1 MHDHNLDDLIIENIE
16 PKHSKTKS
24 LLTIIALLIVVLIV
38 AIIFTKTLLKE
49 PDNSD
54 LAFEQDMS
62 EMIAPELKLK
72 EPDIIPEPEKESS
85 LSTVIEK
92 KPAVETEKTVPALK
106 LPTALQRAD
115 TKKEPALSNLTQNEV
130 KAPAVKNKEA
140 AVNEKDA
147 ADIAYWESVPAQRKA
162 EKAAREHKA
171 KEAANQAVP
180 ATKRTQA
187 KKAPVPA
194 TKKRVVAKPS
204 PKKASTTRYYIQ
216 VGAFKKQPSKRFLSV
231 IKNNRLTYHI
241 TKPNAYN
248 MKQLLIGPYK
258 DKVSAQRALTRVRD
272 RIMKR
277 AFIVVKR

>member
-85 LSTVIEK
+85 LSTVIER
-92 KPAVETEKTVPALK
+92 KPAVETEKTAPALK
-106 LPTALQRAD
+106 LPTAHQRVD

-130 KAPAVKNKEA
+130 KAPTVKNKEA
-140 AVNEKDA
+140 AVNKKDA
-147 ADIAYWESVPAQRKA
+147 ADIAYWESVQAQRKA

-204 PKKASTTRYYIQ
+204 PKQASTTRYYIQ

>member
-38 AIIFTKTLLKE
+38 AIIFTKTLLKT

-54 LAFEQDMS
+54 LVFEQDVS

-72 EPDIIPEPEKESS
+72 EPAKVPEPEKASS
-85 LSTVIEK
+85 LSTVVESEIK
-92 KPAVETEKTVPALK
+92 APAAKTKRSEVISQKEKTASELK
-106 LPTALQRAD
+106 LPTAP
-115 TKKEPALSNLTQNEV
+115 KMVESK
-130 KAPAVKNKEA
+130 KAPAISK
-140 AVNEKDA
+140 KDA
-147 ADIAYWESVPAQRKA
+147 ADIAYWESVQAKRKA
-162 EKAAREHKA
+162 EKEQQIVKEQKA
-171 KEAANQAVP
+171 KEAAKKSVEIAKRPQSKKVP
-180 ATKRTQA
+180 VLTH
-187 KKAPVPA
+187 KKPV
-194 TKKRVVAKPS
+194 TAKPVS
-204 PKKASTTRYYIQ
+204 KTVSTKRYYIQ
-216 VGAFKKQPSKRFLSV
+216 VGAFKTQPSKHFLSV
-231 IKNNRLTYHI
+231 IKNNGLTYHI

-258 DKVSAQRALTRVRD
+258 NQASAKRALAKVRD

>member
-38 AIIFTKTLLKE
+38 AIIFTKTLLKT

-54 LAFEQDMS
+54 LVFEQDVS

-72 EPDIIPEPEKESS
+72 EPAKVPEPEKASS
-85 LSTVIEK
+85 LSTVVESEIK
-92 KPAVETEKTVPALK
+92 APAEKTKRSEVISQKEKTASELK
-106 LPTALQRAD
+106 LPNAP
-115 TKKEPALSNLTQNEV
+115 KMVESK
-130 KAPAVKNKEA
+130 KAPAISK
-140 AVNEKDA
+140 KDA
-147 ADIAYWESVPAQRKA
+147 ADIAYWESVQAKRKA
-162 EKAAREHKA
+162 EKEQQIVKEQKA
-171 KEAANQAVP
+171 KEAAKKSVEIAKRPQSKKVP
-180 ATKRTQA
+180 VLTH
-187 KKAPVPA
+187 KKPV
-194 TKKRVVAKPS
+194 TAKPVS
-204 PKKASTTRYYIQ
+204 KTVSTKRYYIQ
-216 VGAFKKQPSKRFLSV
+216 VGAFKTQPSKHFLSV
-231 IKNNRLTYHI
+231 IKNNGLTYHI

-258 DKVSAQRALTRVRD
+258 NQASAKRALAQVRD

>member
-38 AIIFTKTLLKE
+38 AIIFTKTLLKT

-54 LAFEQDMS
+54 LVFEQDVS

-72 EPDIIPEPEKESS
+72 EPAKVPEPEKASS
-85 LSTVIEK
+85 LSTVVESEIK
-92 KPAVETEKTVPALK
+92 APAEKTKRSEVISQKEKTASELK
-106 LPTALQRAD
+106 LPNAP
-115 TKKEPALSNLTQNEV
+115 KMVESK
-130 KAPAVKNKEA
+130 KAPAISK
-140 AVNEKDA
+140 KDA
-147 ADIAYWESVPAQRKA
+147 ADIAYWESVQAKRKA
-162 EKAAREHKA
+162 EKEQQIVKEQKA
-171 KEAANQAVP
+171 KEAAKKSVEIA
-180 ATKRTQA
+180 KRPQS
-187 KKAPVPA
+187 KKMPVL
-194 TKKRVVAKPS
+194 THKKPVTAKPVS
-204 PKKASTTRYYIQ
+204 KTVSTKRYYIQ
-216 VGAFKKQPSKRFLSV
+216 VGAFKTQPSKHFLSV
-231 IKNNRLTYHI
+231 IKNNGLTYHI

-258 DKVSAQRALTRVRD
+258 NQASAKRALAQVRD